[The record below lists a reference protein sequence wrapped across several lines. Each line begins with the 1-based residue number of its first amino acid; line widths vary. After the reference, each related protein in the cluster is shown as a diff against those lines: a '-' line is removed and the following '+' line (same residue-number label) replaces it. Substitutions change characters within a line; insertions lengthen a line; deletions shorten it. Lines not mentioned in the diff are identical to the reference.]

1 VREVAVRAVVV
12 TPLPGSSSSNNS
24 SGDVPAAADGEAA
37 PSIAGDC
44 AAVGSSRCRAYVLPV
59 ATRRFY
65 FVPPAPHP
73 AYDREVATYNEF
85 LRQRREH
92 FREQMEADNGGADVP
107 APDEAVAASAAG
119 PGQQGQQPPPPPRD
133 KLPPALSGHRGGG
146 QGHFFAARGL
156 AIVAPVAE
164 ARLAM
169 PTPPPGNPVP
179 PLAVIKLVLSLPR
192 RLCAPATADRPWSLR
207 AGTVRL
213 RVHHGY
219 VASEGPSAGVATAS
233 TMDATQIALDHCND
247 DPRDHARSP
256 NYAVHIDVR
265 GLVRG
270 KHTVHAAVVAA
281 DGDGDVGAGAGAGAD
296 DALFWD
302 AVRFTIE

>member
-1 VREVAVRAVVV
+1 VVV
-12 TPLPGSSSSNNS
+12 TPLPGSSSNSS
-24 SGDVPAAADGEAA
+24 SGDAPAAADGEAA
-37 PSIAGDC
+37 LSIAGDC

-107 APDEAVAASAAG
+107 APDEAVAASAPG
-119 PGQQGQQPPPPPRD
+119 PGQQGQQQPPPPLPLDR
-133 KLPPALSGHRGGG
+133 LPPALSGHRGGG

-281 DGDGDVGAGAGAGAD
+281 DVDVGAGAGAGAGSGAD

-302 AVRFTIE
+302 AVRFTIA